1 MCLCQWIVQF
11 FGASFYSF
19 AVWWLLGG
27 NRMPHYRGSLFS
39 NICPAWPWGVVV
51 WTPDPFLGPEGS
63 GVQTR
68 GVVGHI
74 NVDR

>member
-1 MCLCQWIVQF
+1 
-11 FGASFYSF
+11 
-19 AVWWLLGG
+19 
-27 NRMPHYRGSLFS
+27 MPHYRGSLFS

-51 WTPDPFLGPEGS
+51 SPDPFLGPEGS